1 MNSICYTNTKHI
13 SYESKVTIHHLFS
26 NFISEVYALDTN
38 SYVKQEAAEKR
49 VDDLLQK
56 GGKVNMSKRK
66 NAQRSR
72 KYSVRNRPVKA
83 TKKYKDTIFRMLF
96 ENKENLLSLYNAM
109 NHKNYTDAD
118 ALQVVTLENSIYM
131 GMKNDLAFILDMN
144 LYLYEHQ
151 STYNPNMPLRD
162 LFYISNEYQKLVVQ
176 KSLYSSV
183 LQKIPAPK
191 FVVFYNGTKEIE
203 DISEFRLSSADECQ
217 TDDPDLELRV
227 TVLNVNEGHNQE
239 LMEHCQTLKE
249 YAQYVAKV
257 RKYTSLG
264 ELSLEEAVECA
275 VEECIKEGIL
285 AEFLIQNRAEV
296 ISMSIF
302 EYNKDE
308 EEKKLRKA
316 EFEAG
321 LEEGRKAGIEEG
333 RKAGIEE
340 GRIELLKQQIQRK
353 LSKGK
358 SIDEI
363 AEELEESVT
372 VIQNLIVDGETK
384 K

>member
-1 MNSICYTNTKHI
+1 MNIRNWLFRSLCIRQCY
-13 SYESKVTIHHLFS
+13 
-26 NFISEVYALDTN
+26 
-38 SYVKQEAAEKR
+38 KR
-49 VDDLLQK
+49 F
-56 GGKVNMSKRK
+56 
-66 NAQRSR
+66 
-72 KYSVRNRPVKA
+72 RP
-83 TKKYKDTIFRMLF
+83 
-96 ENKENLLSLYNAM
+96 
-109 NHKNYTDAD
+109 
-118 ALQVVTLENSIYM
+118 
-131 GMKNDLAFILDMN
+131 
-144 LYLYEHQ
+144 
-151 STYNPNMPLRD
+151 
-162 LFYISNEYQKLVVQ
+162 
-176 KSLYSSV
+176 
-183 LQKIPAPK
+183 PK

-203 DISEFRLSSADECQ
+203 DISEFRLLSAYECQ

-321 LEEGRKAGIEEG
+321 REAGIEEG
-333 RKAGIEE
+333 RM
-340 GRIELLKQQIQRK
+340 ELLKQLIQRK

>member
-1 MNSICYTNTKHI
+1 MCYTNTKHI

-49 VDDLLQK
+49 VDNLLQK

-72 KYSVRNRPVKA
+72 KYSVRNRTVKA

-203 DISEFRLSSADECQ
+203 DISEFRLSSAYECQ

-264 ELSLEEAVECA
+264 EMSLEEAVECA

-321 LEEGRKAGIEEG
+321 REAGIEEG
-333 RKAGIEE
+333 RM
-340 GRIELLKQQIQRK
+340 ELLKQLIQRK

-358 SIDEI
+358 SIDEK

>member
-13 SYESKVTIHHLFS
+13 SYESKVTTHHLFS

-49 VDDLLQK
+49 VDNLLQK

-72 KYSVRNRPVKA
+72 KYSVRNRTVKA

-151 STYNPNMPLRD
+151 STHNPNMPLRD

-176 KSLYSSV
+176 KSML
-183 LQKIPAPK
+183 
-191 FVVFYNGTKEIE
+191 
-203 DISEFRLSSADECQ
+203 
-217 TDDPDLELRV
+217 
-227 TVLNVNEGHNQE
+227 
-239 LMEHCQTLKE
+239 
-249 YAQYVAKV
+249 
-257 RKYTSLG
+257 
-264 ELSLEEAVECA
+264 
-275 VEECIKEGIL
+275 
-285 AEFLIQNRAEV
+285 
-296 ISMSIF
+296 
-302 EYNKDE
+302 
-308 EEKKLRKA
+308 
-316 EFEAG
+316 
-321 LEEGRKAGIEEG
+321 
-333 RKAGIEE
+333 
-340 GRIELLKQQIQRK
+340 
-353 LSKGK
+353 
-358 SIDEI
+358 
-363 AEELEESVT
+363 
-372 VIQNLIVDGETK
+372 
-384 K
+384 